1 MWGSGQHYGAK
12 CCCVFSCLWVYG
24 SIRGREQPIARAC
37 LFPLAIFSYWPC
49 QGPHIHPPTV
59 GSSGLRY
66 NGPWQTTVINPCH
79 LFIQPMKNT
88 CSPLMRPAAPNM
100 LQMHNPGQVVW
111 YLVVPLAVVMAPWG
125 SPARPDFVWWLLNP
139 ASKPTIISSS
149 ISLYLFSLAT
159 AINQMAS
166 KPPLK
171 QTHKCCSVHN
181 TEAVPYKPW
190 SIITPSSFRA
200 AATQSGTALFW
211 LRSPHTSAEQLMGL
225 SDVAQALQPP
235 LSLPPIKLYYA
246 AGFQY
251 NIHIAAVLYLTSR
264 TCAVRGSVI
273 QNKGEIALTCL
284 HWSTGFACSVD
295 DFSDWWWS
303 FC

>member
-1 MWGSGQHYGAK
+1 MFSSPLLLCHLLPIKGKYMSSHSVKSLIIQWHSKRRPRQVELMWGSAQHYGAK
-12 CCCVFSCLWVYG
+12 CRCVFSCLWVYG

-79 LFIQPMKNT
+79 LFIQPLKNT
-88 CSPLMRPAAPNM
+88 CSPLMLPAVPNM
-100 LQMHNPGQVVW
+100 LQIHNPGKVVC
-111 YLVVPLAVVMAPWG
+111 YLVVPLAFVMAPWG
-125 SPARPDFVWWLLNP
+125 SPARPDFVSCLLNP

-171 QTHKCCSVHN
+171 QIHTQMLLCPQYWGCS
-181 TEAVPYKPW
+181 
-190 SIITPSSFRA
+190 
-200 AATQSGTALFW
+200 L
-211 LRSPHTSAEQLMGL
+211 
-225 SDVAQALQPP
+225 
-235 LSLPPIKLYYA
+235 
-246 AGFQY
+246 
-251 NIHIAAVLYLTSR
+251 
-264 TCAVRGSVI
+264 
-273 QNKGEIALTCL
+273 
-284 HWSTGFACSVD
+284 
-295 DFSDWWWS
+295 
-303 FC
+303 